1 MDIWDL
7 NKLTIFIAF
16 VIPGFISIKCYELF
30 FPSAKDASDKL
41 IDAVSYSSINYAL
54 LILPIIT
61 IEKSSIKTICPL
73 TYYIFYIFVFFIAPI
88 MWVIVWKYLRT
99 SQFFQKNIPHPT
111 QKPWDYV
118 FAQKKPYWVKVVLK
132 DGTVVAGLY
141 AYKSFVSSSPAQEQ
155 IYLEQTWIINDNGG
169 FERAKNDT
177 AGVII
182 LTNEISHIELR
193 NYRSQ

>member
-30 FPSAKDASDKL
+30 FPSSKDASDKL

-54 LILPIIT
+54 LILPIT
-61 IEKSSIKTICPL
+61 IVEKSSIKATCPL
-73 TYYIFYIFVFFIAPI
+73 TYIFVFLLAPI
-88 MWVIVWKYLRT
+88 IWVIVWKHLRT
-99 SQFFQKNIPHPT
+99 SQFFQKNMPHPT
-111 QKPWDYV
+111 LKPWDFV
-118 FAQKKPYWVKVVLK
+118 FAQQKPYWIKVTLK
-132 DGTVVAGLY
+132 NGTTIAGLY
-141 AYKSFVSSSPAQEQ
+141 ADKSFASSTPAQEQ
-155 IYLEQTWIINDNGG
+155 IYLEQTWVLNANGG

-182 LTNEISHIELR
+182 LSNEISHIELR
-193 NYRSQ
+193 NYWR